1 MSENRPDQA
10 IQALLGLETSPGR
23 MSVELSPGGG
33 GVPHLEGKIET
44 EAKP

>member
-33 GVPHLEGKIET
+33 VPHLEGKIET